1 MDDSTASGTE
11 ESSDAAHPRD
21 HASSESRLAQARVSA
36 TRRFTSIR
44 ERSPIVDGLATAV
57 VHDSEVGGGL
67 MAGALA
73 FRMFLFLV
81 PFVLF
86 MFTAFGT
93 AGDIADKSPQ
103 DLASSVGISGL
114 LAKGVV
120 NTNSLSTGQKWTIL
134 FVSGYAMILAS
145 RSLVKAL
152 VASVCLAWKIPRQ
165 KVRSTAAG
173 VIFIVYF
180 TVVSLLTS
188 GLARLRNA
196 APTPGIALEIAWL
209 AIPFVSIWWLMAKL
223 PHRNAPVWALIPGAI
238 VTSIGFQVIHLLTVW
253 WIAPSATSKTETYGI
268 IGISLATLAWCY
280 IGGRLIIGSTVL
292 NAALWRRYEDNHSGV
307 VLNVLEPGAKFVE
320 QVKHAFGS
328 LLGLFR

>member
-1 MDDSTASGTE
+1 MPVDESPVPVKRSAIGRRVDATKESASTKMRNA
-11 ESSDAAHPRD
+11 
-21 HASSESRLAQARVSA
+21 
-36 TRRFTSIR
+36 R
-44 ERSPIVDGLATAV
+44 ERSAFVDGLASAAI
-57 VHDSEVGGGL
+57 HDGEVGGGL

-86 MFTAFGT
+86 MFTAFGA
-93 AGDIADKSPQ
+93 AGSVASKSPA
-103 DLASSVGISGL
+103 DLAASVGISGL

-120 NTNSLSTGQKWTIL
+120 NTDSLSTGQKWTIL

-165 KVRSTAAG
+165 RIKSTTAG
-173 VIFIVYF
+173 LVFIVYF

-188 GLARLRNA
+188 GLARLRDA
-196 APTPGIALEIAWL
+196 APTPGILLEIAWL
-209 AIPFVSIWWLMAKL
+209 AVPFVSIWWLMARL

-238 VTSIGFQVIHLLTVW
+238 VTAVGFQVMHLLTVW
-253 WIAPSATSKTETYGI
+253 WIAPSATSKTETYGV

-280 IGGRLIIGSTVL
+280 IGGRLIVGSTVL

-307 VLNVLEPGAKFVE
+307 VLGVLEPGAKFVE
-320 QVKHAFGS
+320 QVKHGLRS
-328 LLGLFR
+328 LSSLFR